1 MQALMLAAGLGKR
14 LGRYTKDGTKCMVE
28 VNGKALIEY
37 AIEALVKAGLKK
49 FTLVVGYKADKLK
62 SFIAS
67 KFNESNLNG
76 MQIEYI
82 ENDIYDKTNN
92 IYSLWLAKDKLTE
105 DDTILLESD
114 VIFDEKILFDFINSK
129 DTDLAM
135 VSKFEPWM
143 DGTCVLLDNNKN
155 IVGMLDKAHFDW
167 TDTEKY
173 YKTVNIYKLSKDF
186 SKQYYVPFLEAYRT
200 AFGNNEYY
208 ETVLKALVSLKSD
221 CMKGFEVRGDQW
233 YEIDDPSDLAIA
245 ENRFAPTKEKL
256 ELMEYRYGGYWRFP
270 QIVDFCYL
278 VNPFF
283 PPKKMTDELKANFD
297 TLLRAYPSGAKQ
309 QNLLAGKI
317 FNILPE
323 HIAVG
328 NGAAE
333 LISSYCSMIT
343 GKTAIPYPTFNE
355 YPARFCNSETV
366 EIPTKEENAF
376 SYTVDDILA
385 TVDKEKANNVL
396 LINPDNPT
404 GHFLEKADVL
414 RLLDEL
420 KKRNVK
426 LIFDESFIDFAN
438 KDIRYTLIDEDIIE
452 KYTNLTVI
460 KSISKS
466 YGCPGLRLG
475 VLVNSDA
482 KVIDAVCKANSIWNI
497 NSFAEYFLQIFD
509 KYKKQYVEACDKL
522 AAERKRFTD
531 LLSSIP
537 DLYVFKSQAN
547 YVMCYYRSNRHTV
560 TEITEKLLENHN
572 LLVKNLTKKYKFEGK
587 NYMRFA
593 VLTPEENNL
602 LFRALATELR

>member
-37 AIEALVKAGLKK
+37 AIEALVKAGIKK

-67 KFNESNLNG
+67 KFDESNLNG
-76 MQIEYI
+76 MQIDYI

-105 DDTILLESD
+105 DDTVLLESD

-143 DGTCVLLDNNKN
+143 DGTCVLLDSSKN

-208 ETVLKALVSLKSD
+208 ETVLKALISLKSD

-323 HIAVG
+323 HIVVG

-333 LISSYCSMIT
+333 LISSYCNMIT

-366 EIPTKEENAF
+366 EIPTKEDNAF

-404 GHFLEKADVL
+404 GHFLKKADVL

-426 LIFDESFIDFAN
+426 LIFDESFIDFAD
-438 KDIRYTLIDEDIIE
+438 KDVRYTLIDEDIIE
-452 KYTNLTVI
+452 KYPNLTII

-482 KVIDAVCKANSIWNI
+482 KVINAVCKANSIWNI

-509 KYKKQYVEACDKL
+509 KYKKQYAEACDKL
-522 AAERKRFTD
+522 AIERKRFTD
-531 LLSSIP
+531 MLSSIP

-547 YVMCYYRSNRHTV
+547 YVMCCYRSNKHTV
-560 TEITEKLLENHN
+560 TEITERLLENHN

-593 VLTPEENNL
+593 VLTPEENDL
-602 LFRALATELR
+602 LFKALVMELC

>member
-82 ENDIYDKTNN
+82 ENDVYDKTNN
-92 IYSLWLAKDKLTE
+92 IYSLWLVKDKLTE

-438 KDIRYTLIDEDIIE
+438 KDVRYTLIDEDIIE